1 MRVLVTGGSGFIGTN
16 LIDRLRVRQADILN
30 LDLKEPLDRSHSSY
44 WKKVDILDA
53 ESTTSTLRNFAP
65 DVVIHLAARAE
76 CDENTTVEE
85 GYRANTE
92 GTANVLSAMRQVSV
106 RQAVITSSQFVCGP
120 GRLPSND
127 TDYFPHTIYG
137 RSKVITEQLTR
148 AANLDCTWT
157 LIRPTNI
164 WGPWHLRYAKEF
176 WKIASKGLYFHPA
189 GKPVVRCYGYIG
201 NILDQI
207 EDILQAPASKVNRR
221 TLYVGDPPDDIY
233 RWANAFCLALCGRKA
248 PRIPRSI
255 LRTAGAIGDGISLLT
270 GRPFYITSSRYTSMV
285 SEYITPM
292 EPTYELLGKPRRTLQ
307 EGIDA
312 STTWVRSYWTR
323 PSSTALTE

>member
-16 LIDRLRVRQADILN
+16 LIDRLQARQAEILN
-30 LDLKEPLDRSHSSY
+30 LDLKEPLDGSHSSY
-44 WKKVDILDA
+44 WKKADILDG
-53 ESTTSTLRNFAP
+53 ESITSCLRNFAP

-76 CDENTTVEE
+76 CDESTTVEE
-85 GYRANTE
+85 GYRANTQ
-92 GTANVLSAMRQVSV
+92 GTANVLSAIRQTSV
-106 RQAVITSSQFVCGP
+106 RQAIITSSQFVCGP

-137 RSKVITEQLTR
+137 QSKVITEQLTR
-148 AANLDCTWT
+148 SANLDCTWT

-164 WGPWHLRYAKEF
+164 WGPWHLRYAREF

-201 NILDQI
+201 TVLDQI
-207 EDILQAPASKVNRR
+207 EDILQSPIATVNRR

-248 PRIPRSI
+248 LRIPRFI
-255 LRTAGAIGDGISLLT
+255 LGTAGVIGDGISLLT
-270 GRPFYITSSRYTSMV
+270 GRPFYITTSRFRSMV
-285 SEYITPM
+285 SDYITPM
-292 EPTYELLGKPRRTLQ
+292 EPTYELLGKPRQTLH
-307 EGIDA
+307 EGVDA
-312 STTWVRSYWTR
+312 STAWARSYWSR
-323 PSSTALTE
+323 ESGAPSE